1 MMILV
6 AIMLTFLQAHRAGS
20 QSIASHRSTTILDS
34 RAILPCMIVV
44 GLTGG
49 IATGKSTVAQM
60 FKRCGAV
67 IIDADQLAR
76 DVVRPGKPA
85 WREIVQVFGK
95 GVLNANKSID
105 RHALGSIVFH
115 NRRKLRRLEHIV
127 HPRVAR
133 EQQRLVRRIAK
144 RSPQAVIVY
153 EVPLLFESGADKRVD
168 MIIVVAADR
177 ETQIARL
184 KRRNGL
190 TKTEALRRIKSQM
203 PLDRKVRRAD
213 VVLNGTG
220 HKALVRAKVQRL
232 VRSLR
237 RVPAHLQSASSLC

>member
-1 MMILV
+1 
-6 AIMLTFLQAHRAGS
+6 
-20 QSIASHRSTTILDS
+20 
-34 RAILPCMIVV
+34 MIVV

-49 IATGKSTVAQM
+49 IATGKSTVARM

-67 IIDADQLAR
+67 IIDADELAR
-76 DVVRPGKPA
+76 DVVRQGKPA
-85 WREIVQVFGK
+85 WREIVKEFGQT
-95 GVLNANKSID
+95 VLSADGSIN
-105 RHALGSIVFH
+105 RHALGNIVFH
-115 NRRKLRRLEHIV
+115 NRRKLRTLEGII

-144 RSPQAVIVY
+144 RSSRAVIVY

-168 MIIVVAADR
+168 KIVVVTADR

-190 TKTEALRRIKSQM
+190 TRTDALRRIKNQM
-203 PLDRKVRRAD
+203 PLVQKVRRAD

-220 HKALVRAKVQRL
+220 DKMSVHRQVRGLMQRF
-232 VRSLR
+232 RH
-237 RVPAHLQSASSLC
+237 ADGHL